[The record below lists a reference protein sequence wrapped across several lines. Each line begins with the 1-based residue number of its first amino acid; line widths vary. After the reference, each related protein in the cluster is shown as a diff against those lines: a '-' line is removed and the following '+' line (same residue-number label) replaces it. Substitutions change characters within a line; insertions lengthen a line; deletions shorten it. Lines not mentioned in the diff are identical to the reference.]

1 MMPHHVERGVQTGVA
16 IWVVLLLLSGMGG
29 WMLYMAPGTYP
40 ARQRVMQ
47 KTMAS
52 LALAQ
57 QALLAYAQQPLGLTL
72 CELNCPRPGDL
83 PCPDRNNDGI
93 AETSCSN
100 TSRLGRLPWKTLG
113 VGDIRDGS
121 GERLWYAVSERYK
134 NNPRLRPLN
143 LDTAGTWSVASSEG
157 LMWDA
162 TQGNGV
168 VAVLIAPMQPLVR
181 EGGWVQQR
189 QEATTE
195 IAKHYLDVNSAADN
209 ANPQE
214 GTSRGFARA
223 PSSMH
228 FNDVVWPVT
237 SGQMHQVMQ
246 KQVLAEVKRSLRCV
260 GVPCLSYPMAAA
272 VSDSGCLG
280 SQSLS
285 AGQCLSTAT
294 SIGRLPLDVNAHW
307 PWTVQHLLDGNQQHH
322 WFQQNA
328 WREQVFYLPGQAQAS
343 IILGGE
349 RLPGQVRDS
358 ITDKGHLNVYL
369 EASTLRALHVQDAS
383 TLNLLS
389 NDLQD
394 KVSRP

>member
-1 MMPHHVERGVQTGVA
+1 MPAHVARSMQTGVA

-29 WMLYMAPGTYP
+29 WMLYATQGAYAT
-40 ARQRVMQ
+40 RQRMMQ
-47 KTMAS
+47 KTIAS

-57 QALLAYAQQPLGLTL
+57 QALLSYAQQALATTP

-100 TSRLGRLPWKTLG
+100 TARMGRLPWKTLG

-143 LDTAGTWSVASSEG
+143 LDTAGTWSVVSSEG
-157 LMWDA
+157 VVWDA
-162 TQGNGV
+162 TQGSGV

-181 EGGWVQQR
+181 EDGWLQQR
-189 QEATTE
+189 LETTTE
-195 IAKHYLDVNSAADN
+195 IARHYLDINSTADN

-214 GTSRGFARA
+214 GTPRGFVRA
-223 PSSMH
+223 AATIH
-228 FNDVVWPVT
+228 FNDVVWPIT
-237 SGQMHQVMQ
+237 ASQMHQVMQ

-260 GVPCLSYPMAAA
+260 TLPCLSYPTPAA
-272 VSDSGCLG
+272 VDDSSCLG

-285 AGQCLSTAT
+285 AGQCLSAAT
-294 SIGRLPLDVNAHW
+294 SIGRLPLDANAHW
-307 PWTVQHLLDGNQQHH
+307 PWATQHVLDGNPQHH

-328 WREQVFYLPGQAQAS
+328 WREQVFYLPGQTQAN
-343 IILGGE
+343 IILAGE

-358 ITDKGHLNVYL
+358 ATDKLHLNAYL
-369 EASTLRALHVQDAS
+369 EASTLLALHVQEAS
-383 TLNLLS
+383 ALNLPG
-389 NDLQD
+389 NDLQH

>member
-29 WMLYMAPGTYP
+29 WMLYMAPGTYL

-143 LDTAGTWSVASSEG
+143 LDTTGTWSVASSEG

-209 ANPQE
+209 ASPQE

-223 PSSMH
+223 PASMH

-294 SIGRLPLDVNAHW
+294 SIGRLPLDLNAHW
-307 PWTVQHLLDGNQQHH
+307 PWTVQHVLDGNQQHH

-328 WREQVFYLPGQAQAS
+328 WREQVFYLPGQTQAS

-369 EASTLRALHVQDAS
+369 ETSTLLALHVQDAS